1 MLKQSI
7 YLLPLILLFTLI
19 ACKRENLNDCFTNAG
34 NVVIKDRSSVYFDRI
49 NLNDNIN
56 LVIREGDEFKIQVE
70 GGENLLQS
78 VKTEIIDSVL
88 TISNTMKCNWVR
100 DYDNELIV
108 YVTSPSLWSIRYEG
122 SGDILT
128 DGTITIDHLEINAWG
143 GAGKIDLDLNC
154 NTLGLGLHYGTADF
168 HASGTSSIFTI
179 YANSYG
185 PFYCEDMNS
194 NIVYIKNNGTNDCY
208 IHANHILEAEIN
220 SVGNIYYSGN
230 PPDLKCNETST
241 GRLIRIQ

>member
-1 MLKQSI
+1 MLKRSL
-7 YLLPLILLFTLI
+7 YLLLFVFIAST
-19 ACKRENLNDCFTNAG
+19 ACKRENLDDCFTNAG
-34 NVVIKDRSSVYFDRI
+34 AVVIKDRSSNYFDRI

-70 GGENLLQS
+70 GGKNLLQS
-78 VKTEIIDSVL
+78 VKTEIADSVL
-88 TISNTMKCNWVR
+88 SISNTMKCNWVR
-100 DYDNELIV
+100 DYDNELTV
-108 YVTSPSLWSIRYEG
+108 YVTSPPLWSIRYEG
-122 SGDILT
+122 SGDITT
-128 DGTITIDHLEINAWG
+128 DGNVTMNHLVINAWG

-154 NTLGLGLHYGTADF
+154 NTLDLGLHYGTTDF
-168 HASGTSSIFTI
+168 HAKGTSSMMTI

-208 IHANHILEAEIN
+208 IHANHILEAEIT

-241 GRLIRIQ
+241 GRLIKIQ